1 MYELLAQQT
10 GFLFPDLPNNEI
22 LPSIIGFNVMSI
34 TQKLLLTLTQST
46 LPPQETIIFWASE
59 NELIITYTH

>member
-1 MYELLAQQT
+1 MYVIT
-10 GFLFPDLPNNEI
+10 NKEI
-22 LPSIIGFNVMSI
+22 VININSIN
-34 TQKLLLTLTQST
+34 L